1 VRQLC
6 QAASGNVRLSVMKL
20 KLRLAFTTQPCPA
33 FYKYHLSGLTEV
45 GVRAE
50 AGSLTQRAAVAKQTA
65 QTRSEP
71 GRSGAHSLAGKCS
84 VALHRPSVASWPQQ
98 ALVT

>member
-1 VRQLC
+1 MRQLC

-50 AGSLTQRAAVAKQTA
+50 AGSLSQRGAVAKQTA
-65 QTRSEP
+65 QVNRVTVAAVRSAWAAVL
-71 GRSGAHSLAGKCS
+71 SGA
-84 VALHRPSVASWPQQ
+84 ASSYILGLKLQFK
-98 ALVT
+98 

>member
-1 VRQLC
+1 
-6 QAASGNVRLSVMKL
+6 MKL

-65 QTRSEP
+65 QVNRVTVAAVRSAWAAVL
-71 GRSGAHSLAGKCS
+71 SGA
-84 VALHRPSVASWPQQ
+84 ASSYILGLKLQFK
-98 ALVT
+98 